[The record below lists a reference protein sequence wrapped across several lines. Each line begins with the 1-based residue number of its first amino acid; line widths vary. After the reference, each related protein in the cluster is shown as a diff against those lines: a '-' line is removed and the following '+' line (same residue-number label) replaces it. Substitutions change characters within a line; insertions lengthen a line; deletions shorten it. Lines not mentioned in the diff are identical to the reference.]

1 MQPLCPKAWGVA
13 LTSDLATPPRAPG
26 GPTAGQ
32 LHRTAPARPRHGED
46 VPLGRRRPALRPHV
60 PEVPIA
66 SLHRI
71 DYFFFPCNK
80 PKKTLKFTKKNLHS
94 PECRLLSPALPE
106 PVAQAGDDAGP
117 AGGLHQS
124 VDDLGGAGG
133 KHRGPVCGRP
143 GRREASASVPGRAAG
158 TPAEPPV
165 T

>member
-32 LHRTAPARPRHGED
+32 LHRTAPPRRGRAPGTKAPGAQTARPRGSNR
-46 VPLGRRRPALRPHV
+46 L
-60 PEVPIA
+60 IA
-66 SLHRI
+66 QNRL
-71 DYFFFPCNK
+71 FFFPCNK
-80 PKKTLKFTKKNLHS
+80 PKETLKFTKKNLHS

-143 GRREASASVPGRAAG
+143 ERREASASVPGRAAG